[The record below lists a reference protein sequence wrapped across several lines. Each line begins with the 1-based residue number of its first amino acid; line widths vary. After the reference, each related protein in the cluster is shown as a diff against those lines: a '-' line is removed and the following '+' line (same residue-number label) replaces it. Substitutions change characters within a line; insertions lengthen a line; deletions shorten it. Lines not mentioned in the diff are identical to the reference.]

1 VVDEDP
7 SAGTSRRALLARGA
21 AAAGGSALALAGC
34 GGASRHHHLA
44 PAVPTRETP
53 LVRELLTALELERR
67 TVAAYAAGIPLLA
80 PRAREAAR
88 RFLDFELSH
97 AGEIAGLIEQAGTK
111 PPKPSSVYDL
121 GRPQTPQQVLGLLR
135 DLERRQLA
143 MYLDLVPRISDG
155 KVRAAIT
162 AVLGSDAQHVAVLS
176 ALAGSDPLGSP
187 IL

>member
-1 VVDEDP
+1 
-7 SAGTSRRALLARGA
+7 LLARG

-34 GGASRHHHLA
+34 GGSRRHPHA
-44 PAVPTRETP
+44 GETP
-53 LVRELLTALELERR
+53 LVRELLTALELERQ

-97 AGEIAGLIEQAGTK
+97 AGEISGLISQAGTK
-111 PPKPSSVYDL
+111 PPKTGSVYDL
-121 GRPQTPQQVLGLLR
+121 GHPQTPQQVLALLR

-162 AVLGSDAQHVAVLS
+162 AVLGSDAQHLAVLS
-176 ALAGSDPLGSP
+176 ELAGSDALESP

>member
-1 VVDEDP
+1 MP
-7 SAGTSRRALLARGA
+7 AG
-21 AAAGGSALALAGC
+21 
-34 GGASRHHHLA
+34 
-44 PAVPTRETP
+44 ETP

-80 PRAREAAR
+80 HRARDAAR
-88 RFLDFELSH
+88 RFLDLELSH
-97 AGEIAGLIEQAGTK
+97 AGEISGLIKQAGTK
-111 PPKPSSVYDL
+111 PPKTSSVYDL
-121 GRPQTPQQVLGLLR
+121 GHPQTPRQVLELLR

-143 MYLDLVPRISDG
+143 MYLDLVPRIADG

-176 ALAGSDPLGSP
+176 ALTGAEPLGSP